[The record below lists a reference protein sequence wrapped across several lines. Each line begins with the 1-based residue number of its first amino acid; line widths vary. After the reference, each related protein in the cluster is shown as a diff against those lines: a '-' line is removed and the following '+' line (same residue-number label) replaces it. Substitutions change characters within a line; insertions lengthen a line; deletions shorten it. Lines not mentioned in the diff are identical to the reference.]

1 MHSAAARERRAV
13 ALLYIILREA
23 SALSVQ
29 LRWAVPEPRSVGWTT
44 EYRLSRFFISNQCQ
58 LCEPEGS
65 CFIMRIK
72 KTLLVIVTA
81 IMSCSVW
88 ISSCKKDD
96 PKPDILEVNPTTV
109 TLDPSDNSTG
119 SINITCNGQWY
130 VSSKPDWIN
139 VSSTSGTENAV
150 ITITALTANEST
162 SSRSADLEIK
172 SGSKSTKVQITQSGK
187 ELEILELNP
196 TSVSLVSTANS
207 TAIIDITCNGTWSIV
222 SKPEWINVSSNSGK
236 GNTSLMITAITENDS
251 ATPRSGDLEMIS
263 GSTSATVLISQLASL
278 ESGCEVIIADEVIL
292 NTSATF
298 RVKFGSKASYF
309 YAAYFPASSAGWSD
323 NKIVE
328 ELEMSGTPMNV
339 EDDAD
344 LTADE
349 LDESTTYIQCFVAYN
364 EKGKRGEVVR
374 RTFRTPSS
382 KDAPMAYI
390 SDVSYSST
398 QWYWSTK
405 IGATAQEY
413 YMLVYGG
420 DIAFLYGIYLAPSD
434 IAMIFKDKVN
444 DLTSYVNS
452 QDWNVIR
459 EAGEMD
465 LLICTW
471 AQRDKKWSAV
481 LNMFYG
487 SINEESSAYVTQKLP
502 NSSLKKNSS
511 YRMCTPHYL
520 KQREALN
527 RHIRVIR
534 D

>member
-1 MHSAAARERRAV
+1 
-13 ALLYIILREA
+13 
-23 SALSVQ
+23 
-29 LRWAVPEPRSVGWTT
+29 
-44 EYRLSRFFISNQCQ
+44 
-58 LCEPEGS
+58 
-65 CFIMRIK
+65 
-72 KTLLVIVTA
+72 
-81 IMSCSVW
+81 MSCSVW

-96 PKPDILEVNPTTV
+96 PKPDVLEVNPTSV
-109 TLDPSDNSTG
+109 TLEPSVNSTG

-130 VSSKPDWIN
+130 ISSKPDWIN
-139 VSSTSGTENAV
+139 VSSTSGTENSV
-150 ITITALTANEST
+150 ITVTALTENEST

-172 SGSKSTKVQITQSGK
+172 CGSKSTKVQVTQSGK
-187 ELEILELNP
+187 ELEIIELNP

-207 TAIIDITCNGTWSIV
+207 TANIDITCNGAWSIV

-236 GNTSLMITAITENDS
+236 GNTSVTITALSENDTAS
-251 ATPRSGDLEMIS
+251 PSSGNLEILT
-263 GSTSATVLISQLASL
+263 GSTTAILLISQLPGL
-278 ESGCEVIIADEVIL
+278 ESGCEVMITDEVIL

-323 NKIVE
+323 NRIVE
-328 ELEMSGTPMNV
+328 ELENYGTPMNV
-339 EDDAD
+339 EDYTD
-344 LTADE
+344 LTAEE

-364 EKGKRGEVVR
+364 EKGKRGEVLR
-374 RTFRTPSS
+374 KSFKTPSS

-398 QWYWSTK
+398 KWYWSTK

-420 DIAFLYGIYLAPSD
+420 DTAFLYVTYLAPSD
-434 IAMIFKDKVN
+434 IAMIFKEKAN

-452 QDWNVIR
+452 QEWNVNR
-459 EAGEMD
+459 EVGEMD

-487 SINEESSAYVTQKLP
+487 SINEESSANATKKLSNIP
-502 NSSLKKNSS
+502 KKKNSS
-511 YRMCTPHYL
+511 TGVCTPRYL

-527 RHIRVIR
+527 QYMRIVKN
-534 D
+534 